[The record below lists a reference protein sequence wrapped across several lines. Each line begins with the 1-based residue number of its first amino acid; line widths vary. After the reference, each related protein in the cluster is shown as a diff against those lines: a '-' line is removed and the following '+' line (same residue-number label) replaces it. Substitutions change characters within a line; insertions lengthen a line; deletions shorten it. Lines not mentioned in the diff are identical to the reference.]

1 MDKAARKFFDSQ
13 SEEQKRAQQK
23 SVDDASSEP
32 QQRINLALSGKYLME
47 VPTFAWRDKNENKC
61 TSPGLRVSE
70 RKKSLM
76 LVISLK
82 VADGV
87 EYAPKGASTMT
98 NIVISPAAGAN
109 QETIDNTMR
118 LMKPRLAALLGHDNI
133 SITPEWIEQ
142 NLIPEF
148 KEENNQFVLVRDHKL
163 KQKVMVTV
171 EDDVYENK
179 PTLKVV
185 QIVPAQPGDKSMPNV
200 PTDQS
205 QSGFAADEA
214 SSSDAEEF
222 GEIDAAA
229 AADTGGDSA
238 APATDGDATPATVD
252 GGAAPTGSDGNK
264 DLQDF

>member
-1 MDKAARKFFDSQ
+1 
-13 SEEQKRAQQK
+13 
-23 SVDDASSEP
+23 
-32 QQRINLALSGKYLME
+32 ME

-61 TSPGLRVSE
+61 TSPTLRVSE

-82 VADGV
+82 VADSTPPV
-87 EYAPKGASTMT
+87 LKGSSIMT

-118 LMKPRLAALLGHDNI
+118 LMKPRLSALLGHDNI
-133 SITPEWIEQ
+133 SITPEWIDQ

-179 PTLKVV
+179 PVLKVA

-200 PTDQS
+200 PPDQS
-205 QSGFAADEA
+205 QSGFAKDEA
-214 SSSDAEEF
+214 SPDSSLTGSDEF
-222 GEIDAAA
+222 PEIDASK
-229 AADTGGDSA
+229 AADTGDNTTES
-238 APATDGDATPATVD
+238 PVATDGDAPSSDTS
-252 GGAAPTGSDGNK
+252 GGKGIE
-264 DLQDF
+264 DF